1 MSLWMINEYAK
12 GAFYCSYDEE
22 NSFNFAVIGQVY
34 NLRRLFSSTSFYET
48 YIFVYNPSNS
58 AQTLTGQKFKMAS
71 NEREV
76 TRKWQ
81 QFILTQDV
89 SIRLS
94 GPTSETLIECLKY
107 YTFLNVR
114 FPLWIREQLEFQAVY
129 VRENF

>member
-1 MSLWMINEYAK
+1 MINEYAK

-76 TRKWQ
+76 TRK
-81 QFILTQDV
+81 
-89 SIRLS
+89 
-94 GPTSETLIECLKY
+94 
-107 YTFLNVR
+107 
-114 FPLWIREQLEFQAVY
+114 
-129 VRENF
+129 